1 MSCNI
6 NISKYMITHTIQCSV
21 YRIEFDAYRMD
32 LENTKPEIT
41 QAASSLE
48 ETQRSYAHH
57 KDLYE
62 KLRGDV
68 AVKMQFLDENRVSI
82 FMCFIF
88 IFLNFLLIDVAIQ
101 IKVMHKQLI
110 LLHNAI
116 AAYFSGNAM
125 ALESTLKQFNIK
137 VCFLINCILLKCCN
151 SHFWFISS

>member
-1 MSCNI
+1 MFT
-6 NISKYMITHTIQCSV
+6 YATQLSV

-68 AVKMQFLDENRVSI
+68 AVKMQFLDENRV
-82 FMCFIF
+82 CFSR
-88 IFLNFLLIDVAIQ
+88 FL
-101 IKVMHKQLI
+101 
-110 LLHNAI
+110 
-116 AAYFSGNAM
+116 
-125 ALESTLKQFNIK
+125 
-137 VCFLINCILLKCCN
+137 
-151 SHFWFISS
+151 